1 MMTKEEV
8 IKKNLD
14 LHAEWMKYTFEN
26 PDVLDR
32 IPKGAVLVILPEDDK
47 ELYAE
52 NYKILEQNK
61 RKGIPVFVVTMKMPK
76 PHISS
81 IEIVAA

>member
-1 MMTKEEV
+1 MTSNEV
-8 IKKNLD
+8 MKRNLD

-47 ELYAE
+47 ELYEE
-52 NYKILEQNK
+52 NYRILEEN
-61 RKGIPVFVVTMKMPK
+61 RGKGIPVFVVTMKMPR
-76 PHISS
+76 PQISN
-81 IEIVAA
+81 IEIIAA

>member
-1 MMTKEEV
+1 
-8 IKKNLD
+8 
-14 LHAEWMKYTFEN
+14 MKPFDN

-52 NYKILEQNK
+52 NQRIVEENK
-61 RKGIPVFVVTMKMPK
+61 MRGITVFVVTMKIPRAE
-76 PHISS
+76 ISN
-81 IEIVAA
+81 IEIIAA

>member
-1 MMTKEEV
+1 MTKDEM
-8 IKKNLD
+8 IKKNFD
-14 LHAEWMKYTFEN
+14 LHSEWMKYAFEN

-61 RKGIPVFVVTMKMPK
+61 GKGLPVFVVTMKMPK
-76 PHISS
+76 PQISN
-81 IEIVAA
+81 IEIIAA